1 MRRIA
6 AIAMTAILLGLP
18 AQADDVEESID
29 AALEAYRAGDIQGA
43 REELEFASQLLS
55 QLKAAGLR
63 AFLPEPLPGWERKD
77 GDGDQSGLAA
87 FGGGQAASAEYR
99 TGSDTVEIQIVA
111 DNQMVGAMAGLFAG
125 ASIMGAGGE
134 VRRIS
139 GQRVTID
146 DDGDFQAMIDKRI
159 MIQLS
164 GSADEAM
171 KAEYFSRID
180 IDGLKDF

>member
-1 MRRIA
+1 MKRIA
-6 AIAMTAILLGLP
+6 AIAMAAVLLGLP
-18 AQADDVEESID
+18 AQADDIEESID
-29 AALEAYRAGDIQGA
+29 AALEAYRGGDIKGA

-55 QLKAAGLR
+55 QLKAEGLR
-63 AFLPEPLPGWERKD
+63 AFLPDPLPGWERED
-77 GDGDQSGLAA
+77 GDGDASGFAA

-111 DNQMVGAMAGLFAG
+111 DNQMVGAMAGLFSG
-125 ASIMGAGGE
+125 ASMMGAAGE

-146 DDGDFQAMIDKRI
+146 SDGNLQTMIDKRI
-159 MIQLS
+159 MIQIS

-171 KAEYFSRID
+171 KAEYFSKID
-180 IDGLKDF
+180 VDGLKDF